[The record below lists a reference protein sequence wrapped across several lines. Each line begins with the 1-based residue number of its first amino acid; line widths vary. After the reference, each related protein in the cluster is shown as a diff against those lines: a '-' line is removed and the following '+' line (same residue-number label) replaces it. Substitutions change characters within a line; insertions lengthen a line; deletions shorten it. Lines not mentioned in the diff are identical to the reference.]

1 MKITVETNS
10 GTHSFDCE
18 PGENLLYAG
27 LRHGLTLP
35 HDCATGTCGT
45 CRGRVVEGDVRLMWD
60 EAPGLKFCK
69 QEKGDVI
76 MCQAVASGDCVLRVP
91 SNTVGPLEG
100 FATPSYGSGTIC
112 NVRTLTHDV
121 IDFDMVLDAPLR
133 FAAGQFVVFEVPGLV
148 GRRAYSMV
156 NYSEETETLSFV
168 VKRKPDGGFSDWLFD
183 SDVDGTTI
191 KIFGPLGRATFHPE
205 EDKNIVCIGGG
216 SGIAGMM
223 SILARAG
230 GERYFDDHMGYVFFG
245 VRTLADC
252 FYLDR
257 LSDAVTTGAG
267 NLEVTIALSDEA
279 VSRDTHPDAPALKLA
294 EGFVHEAAS
303 RAMAGRYERLVGYV
317 AGPEPMV
324 DAARKVLAREGQIA
338 SADIRYDKFS

>member
-1 MKITVETNS
+1 MKITVQTNS
-10 GTHSFDCE
+10 GAHAFDCE

-45 CRGRVVEGDVRLMWD
+45 CRGRVVEGDVRLLWD

-76 MCQAVASGDCVLRVP
+76 MCQAVASDDCVLRVP
-91 SNTVGPLEG
+91 SNTVGVLEG
-100 FATPSYGSGTIC
+100 FTVPSYRRGTIG

-121 IDFDMVLDAPLR
+121 IDFDMTLDAPLR
-133 FAAGQFVVFEVPGLV
+133 FAAGQFVVFEIPGLI

-183 SDVDGTTI
+183 SNVSGAAI
-191 KIFGPLGRATFHPE
+191 KVFGPLGRATFHPE
-205 EDKNIVCIGGG
+205 EDKNVVCIGGG

-223 SILARAG
+223 SIVARASR
-230 GERYFDDHMGYVFFG
+230 ERYFDDHKGYVFFG
-245 VRTLADC
+245 VRSLADC
-252 FYLDR
+252 FYLER
-257 LSDAVTTGAG
+257 FSEAVLQGG
-267 NLEVTIALSDEA
+267 SNLEVTVALSDEPIPHA
-279 VSRDTHPDAPALKLA
+279 THPDAPALKLA
-294 EGFVHEAAS
+294 EGVVHEVAS
-303 RAMAGRYERLVGYV
+303 RSMAGHYDNMVGYV

-324 DAARKVLAREGQIA
+324 DAARRVLAREGQIA

>member
-1 MKITVETNS
+1 MKITIQTNS
-10 GTHSFDCE
+10 GVHSFDCE
-18 PGENLLYAG
+18 PDENLLYAG

-45 CRGRVVEGDVRLMWD
+45 CRGRVVDGDVRLLWE

-69 QEKGDVI
+69 REKGDVI
-76 MCQAVASGDCVLRVP
+76 MCQSVASGDCVLRVP
-91 SNTVGPLEG
+91 SNTVGVLEG
-100 FATPSYGSGTIC
+100 FAVPAYCHGTIG

-121 IDFDMVLDAPLR
+121 IDFDMTLDAPMR
-133 FAAGQFVVFEVPGLV
+133 FAAGQFVVFEVPGLT

-156 NYSEETETLSFV
+156 NYAEETRTLSFV
-168 VKRKPDGGFSDWLFD
+168 VKRKPEGGFSDWLFD
-183 SDVDGTTI
+183 TEVNGATV
-191 KIFGPLGRATFHPE
+191 KVFGPLGRATFHPE
-205 EDKNIVCIGGG
+205 EDKNFVCIGGG

-223 SILARAG
+223 SIVARASR
-230 GERYFDDHMGYVFFG
+230 ERYFDGRKGFVFFG

-252 FYLDR
+252 FYLKR
-257 LSDAVTTGAG
+257 LSEAVVDGG
-267 NLEVTIALSDEA
+267 GDLEVTIALSDEPA
-279 VSRDTHPDAPALKLA
+279 PGATHPDLPALKLA

-303 RAMAGRYERLVGYV
+303 RAMAGRYDNLIGYV

-324 DAARKVLAREGQIA
+324 DAARKVLAREGQIP